1 MTDEA
6 ILENV
11 EESEVNE
18 APEKSEVKEKMIPA
32 SRVEELVKKA
42 KLKGRDAMQEEF
54 EKMRQENEALRSA
67 QNQAQNSGGSMG
79 GMALPF
85 DQDAMRKQVMQDVMS
100 SFEKQKEEQNQAQLQ
115 QEAEK
120 LASDYYSKMQN
131 GKGQFDDFE
140 DVMSDFN
147 PAAFPQLVYLANN
160 TDNTAAVM
168 YELQKNPSKLA
179 TMVLMAERDP
189 RAAQSMI
196 AKLSASIK
204 SNEQARSNERDVN
217 APLSRMQSSP
227 TGQDSGTLSISDM
240 KKMFR
245 G

>member
-1 MTDEA
+1 MIDEA

-11 EESEVNE
+11 EGSEVNE
-18 APEKSEVKEKMIPA
+18 APEKSEAKEKMIPA

-42 KLKGRDAMQEEF
+42 KLKGRDAMQEEL
-54 EKMRQENEALRSA
+54 ERMRQENEALKNA
-67 QNQAQNSGGSMG
+67 QNQSQNPAGSMG
-79 GMALPF
+79 GMALPV
-85 DQDAMRKQVMQDVMS
+85 DSEAIRKQVMQDIMS
-100 SFEKQKEEQNQAQLQ
+100 SFEKQREEQNQAQLQ

-120 LASDYYSKMQN
+120 LASDYYSKMQS
-131 GKGQFDDFE
+131 GKGQFDDFD

-168 YELQKNPSKLA
+168 YELQKNPNKLA

-204 SNEQARSNERDVN
+204 SNEQAKSQEKDVN

-227 TGQDSGTLSISDM
+227 TGQDSGTLDIRDL